1 VLDDAIPCEEL
12 PVIVI
17 DALDEC
23 GGLRHGTSGEED
35 FHGLLHTLKHWIQ
48 VDHLKTFKLVITS
61 RPEERSVKP
70 SPNPSAFISLSPL
83 AAMSS

>member
-1 VLDDAIPCEEL
+1 M
-12 PVIVI
+12 IVI

-35 FHGLLHTLKHWIQ
+35 FHSLLHTLKHWIQ

-61 RPEERSVKP
+61 RPEE
-70 SPNPSAFISLSPL
+70 
-83 AAMSS
+83 